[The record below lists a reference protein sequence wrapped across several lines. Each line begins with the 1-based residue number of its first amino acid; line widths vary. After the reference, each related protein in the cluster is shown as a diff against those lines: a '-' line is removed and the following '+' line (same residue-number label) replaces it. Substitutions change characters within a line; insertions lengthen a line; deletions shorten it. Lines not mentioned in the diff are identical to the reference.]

1 MNDAPKKRLQLMPEV
16 LPAPTRAQTTTNV
29 RIRTLTHMQRLLAT
43 AAALPM
49 AGACTKTDT
58 QGSQSVTIPSA
69 SASTPATQSTTEGSL
84 LPPPKD
90 TASAKPTVTA
100 PDMGYAVV
108 DPMPAPALCRGLAT
122 ATTTTAVFKK
132 DAGGLYLELTATLPT
147 GPTWTGTT
155 FVAGQTPSPWAGT
168 IVSSQVTANKAT
180 LKMRPTASSQN
191 IGVQL
196 SISCSAGAGSIAFNA
211 TFPASPNESTKP
223 TIQKFD
229 Y

>member
-16 LPAPTRAQTTTNV
+16 LPAPTRASATTSV
-29 RIRTLTHMQRLLAT
+29 RIRTLSHMQKLLAT

-49 AGACTKTDT
+49 AGACTRTDT

-69 SASTPATQSTTEGSL
+69 SASTPTTQSTTEGSL
-84 LPPPKD
+84 LPPPKE

-132 DAGGLYLELTATLPT
+132 DAGGIYLEITATLPT
-147 GPTWTGTT
+147 GNTWNGTT
-155 FVAGQTPSPWAGT
+155 FTAGQTPSSWSGT
-168 IVSSQVTANKAT
+168 VLSSQVTANKAT
-180 LKMRPTASSQN
+180 VKVRPSANSTSA
-191 IGVQL
+191 GVQL
-196 SISCSAGAGSIAFNA
+196 SISCSAGPGSIAFNA
-211 TFPASPNESTKP
+211 SFPASPTETTKP
-223 TIQKFD
+223 TLQKYD

>member
-16 LPAPTRAQTTTNV
+16 LPAPTRAERSTTNV
-29 RIRTLTHMQRLLAT
+29 RGRTLMHMQRLLAT
-43 AAALPM
+43 AAAMPL

-58 QGSQSVTIPSA
+58 QGTQTVTLPSSSA
-69 SASTPATQSTTEGSL
+69 SATTQGTVEGSL
-84 LPPPKD
+84 LPPPKE
-90 TASAKPTVTA
+90 TATAKPTATA

-132 DAGGLYLELTATLPT
+132 DATGVYLEISATLPT
-147 GPTWTGTT
+147 GTTWTGTT
-155 FVAGQTPSPWAGT
+155 FVPGQSPSPWSGT
-168 IVSSQVTANKAT
+168 VMSSQISSNKAT
-180 LKMRPTASSQN
+180 IKMRPTTGSTN

-196 SISCSAGAGSIAFNA
+196 SITCSAGGGSIAFNA
-211 TFPASPNESTKP
+211 TFPASPTETTKP
-223 TIQKFD
+223 TIAKYD

>member
-1 MNDAPKKRLQLMPEV
+1 MNDTPKKRLQLMPEV
-16 LPAPTRAQTTTNV
+16 LPAPTRAAATTSV
-29 RIRTLTHMQRLLAT
+29 RIRTLGHMQRLLAT

-69 SASTPATQSTTEGSL
+69 SASASTQATVEGSL
-84 LPPPKD
+84 LPPKE
-90 TASAKPTVTA
+90 TATAKPTATA

-132 DAGGLYLELTATLPT
+132 DAGGIYLELTATLPT
-147 GPTWTGTT
+147 GTTWTGTT
-155 FVAGQTPSPWAGT
+155 FVAGQSPSPWSGT
-168 IVSSQVTANKAT
+168 IISSQVTATKAT
-180 LKMRPTASSQN
+180 VKMRPTAGSQN

-211 TFPASPNESTKP
+211 TFPAAPTETTKP
-223 TIQKFD
+223 TLQKFD